1 MVLKEF
7 FPETVK
13 SKCLTSRKMH
23 LLLTVDINQG
33 NVLNLFAKRKKNL
46 MGFNITVASLIVKL
60 VAELL
65 NSLFFQVRSS

>member
-1 MVLKEF
+1 M
-7 FPETVK
+7 
-13 SKCLTSRKMH
+13 
-23 LLLTVDINQG
+23 VDINQD

-46 MGFNITVASLIVKL
+46 MGFNRTVASLIVKL